1 MVVIFMLREK
11 YIMPIQT
18 AKIINNGNN
27 QLLALPKEFFF
38 DTTEVYINKQ
48 GDHLIIS
55 PIKTTWDAFFNSPS
69 AFDEDFLIDRED
81 SLPQEREF

>member
-1 MVVIFMLREK
+1 MAVIFMLSEE

-55 PIKTTWDAFFNSPS
+55 PINTTWDEFFNSTS

-81 SLPQEREF
+81 GLPQEREF

>member
-1 MVVIFMLREK
+1 MLSEE

-27 QLLALPKEFFF
+27 QLLALPKEFSF

-69 AFDEDFLIDRED
+69 AFGEDFLSDRED
-81 SLPQEREF
+81 SPPQEREF

>member
-1 MVVIFMLREK
+1 MAVIFMLSEE

-55 PIKTTWDAFFNSPS
+55 PINTTWDAFFNSTS

-81 SLPQEREF
+81 GLPQEREF